1 MGGREGS
8 STQGSL
14 LGAGT
19 TLDVLHKLFHLLFN
33 PHNNLQ
39 REMEMEVGRL
49 MLPNFPTDKLRFS
62 EAKSPPQSHPAYAET
77 LC

>member
-1 MGGREGS
+1 M
-8 STQGSL
+8 
-14 LGAGT
+14 
-19 TLDVLHKLFHLLFN
+19 LDVLHQLFHLSFN

-39 REMEMEVGRL
+39 RETEMEGGRL

-62 EAKSPPQSHPAYAET
+62 EAKSPPQSHPAYKEQV